1 MNPMIIAA
9 AAEAA
14 PKVIDKMMPIYKGIF
29 FTVLA
34 VGGSYVI
41 YRIVKKD
48 TKSAPG
54 NDLNKLQIN
63 GRKLSFSPSEY
74 GLMAQKLFLA
84 MDGVGTNKANVMS
97 VLYSMRNGDDMLML
111 IKQFG
116 VKRHGFIT
124 SLWFGEDLNLIG
136 WLNSE
141 FKGSDL
147 EQVGTIFRSFGVPF

>member
-1 MNPMIIAA
+1 MDPMLIAA
-9 AAEAA
+9 AADAA

-34 VGGSYVI
+34 VGGGIII
-41 YRIVKKD
+41 YRIVRKD

-63 GRKLSFSPSEY
+63 VRNLSFSTSEY

-84 MDGVGTNKANVMS
+84 MDGVGTNKTSVMS
-97 VLYSMRNGDDMLML
+97 VLNSMRTGDDMLML
-111 IKQFG
+111 IREFG
-116 VKRHGFIT
+116 VKRYGIIT
-124 SLWFGEDLNLIG
+124 SLWFGKDLNLIG

-147 EQVGTIFRSFGVPF
+147 EQVGTIFRSFGIPF